1 MRTHDE
7 SVREKKRTSGE
18 SQRGTEREKERERER
33 ERLTELER
41 GRGIFIVELI
51 LGN

>member
-33 ERLTELER
+33 LTELER

>member
-18 SQRGTEREKERERER
+18 SQRGTEREKERER
-33 ERLTELER
+33 LTELER
-41 GRGIFIVELI
+41 GRGILIVELI